1 MTPTKKHVKHV
12 LSVPERHQ
20 LKIARS
26 TLQMSDMGA
35 RVMGGPTK
43 EQARE
48 IIRRLTGK
56 IKEAS
61 KE

>member
-1 MTPTKKHVKHV
+1 MTPIKKHVKHV

-26 TLQMSDMGA
+26 TLHMPDAVAG
-35 RVMGGPTK
+35 VMGGPTK

-56 IKEAS
+56 IREAS
-61 KE
+61 EI